1 MLDFI
6 YPVILIVCL
15 LSILWLFLK
24 PKKAHEVHY
33 LIHKN
38 KQKILDIS
46 KAYDLYAEA
55 SHLVIAQFS
64 DTHFGRR
71 RKPHLINPLIR
82 STIIRQPDVIVAT
95 GDFIDD

>member
-24 PKKAHEVHY
+24 PKKVHEVHY

-64 DTHFGRR
+64 DALWATSQAASDQSVDSFDDCKATRCDRR
-71 RKPHLINPLIR
+71 HW
-82 STIIRQPDVIVAT
+82 
-95 GDFIDD
+95 

>member
-24 PKKAHEVHY
+24 PKKVHEVHY

-46 KAYDLYAEA
+46 KAYDLYEKKKNI
-55 SHLVIAQFS
+55 SRLVNLMPQFWQW
-64 DTHFGRR
+64 R
-71 RKPHLINPLIR
+71 
-82 STIIRQPDVIVAT
+82 V
-95 GDFIDD
+95 